1 MKNTLSF
8 LFLKFTNPNAADCQD
23 APAIHKTK
31 FVKELYF
38 SNAFLALLDI
48 KFRNMRKL
56 MRIIIPMFLFSNSI
70 ISYGQTDSLVQKND
84 SFNNTLLQNYNQKLL
99 EVDQQR
105 VADSIKKAELE
116 SQLSKLKTTD
126 NFQKE
131 DLLQQLKSI
140 EDNEKKRIESK
151 KAQINSLRNSIKGYP
166 IIGVMK
172 DTLFLL
178 YSKIGASTPKERA
191 INISLKI
198 EKLYEDDFLKTD
210 SILVLKSENTF
221 DIVYGEIIIM
231 SISENDAIWYDKS
244 MHELAQSFKE
254 TIKNSIVEA
263 KNENSWLKLI
273 GRIGL
278 VLLVIAIARGLIWLI
293 GKGNSK
299 LLLFIN
305 TNKDKLLKNLS
316 YKDYTFLTA
325 EQEMQAVLFLIKIF
339 RWFVYAILIYISL
352 PIIFSIF
359 PFSRDWADALFQL
372 IWSPFKGVLIAV
384 WEYLPNLFSIL
395 VIYFVMKY
403 VIRFVKYIFNEI
415 EAEKLNISGFHAD
428 WAMPTYSIVKF
439 LLYAFMFVLI
449 FPYLPGS
456 DSNIFK
462 GVSVFIGVLFS
473 LGSSTAIAN
482 MVAGLVITYMRPF
495 KIGDR
500 IKIGDVKGE
509 VVEKTLLV
517 TRVRTIKNEV
527 ITIPNSSVLNGNTT
541 NYSVEAMEKGLI
553 IHTTVTI
560 GYDVPWK
567 NVHQALIDA
576 ALRTDLILDE
586 PKPFVFQTSL
596 DDFYVAYQINAYT
609 REASKQALLYSNLH
623 QNIQDV
629 FNERGIEILSPHYRA
644 TRDGNM
650 TTIPGE
656 YLPKDYKAPSFNVKV
671 ETATEK

>member
-1 MKNTLSF
+1 MLMLS
-8 LFLKFTNPNAADCQD
+8 C
-23 APAIHKTK
+23 
-31 FVKELYF
+31 
-38 SNAFLALLDI
+38 
-48 KFRNMRKL
+48 
-56 MRIIIPMFLFSNSI
+56 SI
-70 ISYGQTDSLVQKND
+70 ASYGQTDSIVQKND
-84 SFNNTLLQNYNQKLL
+84 SINNIALHEYNQILGEVEKL
-99 EVDQQR
+99 R

-116 SQLSKLKTTD
+116 SQLHKLKTTD
-126 NFQKE
+126 NLQKVE
-131 DLLQQLKSI
+131 LQQQLKSI
-140 EDNEKKRIESK
+140 EENEKKRIEDK
-151 KAQINSLRNSIKGYP
+151 KAHIESLRNTAKGYP
-166 IIGVMK
+166 VIGAMK
-172 DTLFLL
+172 DTLFLI

-191 INISLKI
+191 INISRKI
-198 EKLYEDDFLKTD
+198 EKLYEDDFLKAD
-210 SILVLKSENTF
+210 SILVMKSENTF
-221 DIVYGEIIIM
+221 DIIYGEIIIM
-231 SISENDAIWYDKS
+231 SISENDAIWYGKG
-244 MHELAQSFKE
+244 MPELAQSFKE

-273 GRIGL
+273 ARIGL
-278 VLLVIAIARGLIWLI
+278 VLLVIGIAWAMIWLI
-293 GKGNSK
+293 GKGYSK

-305 TNKDKLLKNLS
+305 SKKDKWLKNLS

-325 EQEMQAVLFLIKIF
+325 EQELQVVLFLVKIF
-339 RWFVYAILIYISL
+339 RWFVYAVLLYITL

-359 PFSRDWADALFQL
+359 PFSRDWADALFHL
-372 IWSPFKGVLIAV
+372 IWSPFKGVLIAI

-403 VIRFVKYIFNEI
+403 VIRFVRYIFHEI
-415 EAEKLNISGFHAD
+415 EAEKLKLSGFHAD

-473 LGSSTAIAN
+473 LGSSSAIAN

-500 IKIGDVKGE
+500 IKIGDVTGD

-517 TRVRTIKNEV
+517 TRIRTIKNEV

-541 NYSVEAMEKGLI
+541 NYSSEAIEKGLI

-567 NVHQALIDA
+567 DMHQALIDA
-576 ALRTDLILDE
+576 ALRTNLILDE
-586 PKPFVFQTSL
+586 PKPFVLQTSL
-596 DDFYVAYQINAYT
+596 EDFYVSYQINAYT
-609 REASKQALLYSNLH
+609 REAGKQALIYSNLH

-629 FNERGIEILSPHYRA
+629 CNERGIEILSPHYRA
-644 TRDGNM
+644 ARDGNM
-650 TTIPGE
+650 TTIPAD
-656 YLPKDYKAPSFNVKV
+656 YLPNDYKSPSFNVKV
-671 ETATEK
+671 ETSNDK